1 MSSTAQELN
10 IDQFRYHENLHI
22 RRCGSVLST
31 YKKTGPKILR
41 ILSNKFSKIHYI
53 ISQKNQMRYLL
64 GSKSHWIIGQKSRK
78 FALYYRSVLSKK
90 ATLSNVTPKHCS
102 IL

>member
-1 MSSTAQELN
+1 MKEYTHQN
-10 IDQFRYHENLHI
+10 KIYQYHENLHI
-22 RRCGSVLST
+22 VIRGCVLST

-41 ILSNKFSKIHYI
+41 VLTKKCSKIPYI
-53 ISQKNQMRYLL
+53 IIQKNQMRYHL
-64 GSKSHWIIGQKSRK
+64 GSKSHWIIGQKSRT
-78 FALYYRSVLSKK
+78 FAQYYRSVLSKK